1 MKILHSLIAGL
12 WSAKSIL
19 AQRIVYPLLVG
30 AGLMLAHPCA
40 GQTGTWTA
48 TGSLVTGRYNHSATL
63 LPDGKVLV
71 AGGIAVCCDSIAS
84 AELYDPA
91 SGTWT
96 ATGSLANV
104 REQHTATLLP
114 NGKVL
119 VAGGNGDFFYS
130 SLASAELYDP
140 ASGTWTGTGSVVT
153 ARSTHTA
160 TLLPNGEVLVAAG
173 LFLTNPIRSA
183 ELYDSASGT
192 WSATG
197 RLVGSG
203 HSGRAQHTATLL
215 PNGEV
220 LVAGGFNPAFIN
232 LKSAQLYDPVSGTWT
247 ATGRLLGSGRAQHT
261 ATLLPEGKVLVAG
274 GYNSAYINLKSAE
287 LYDPASET
295 WTATGSL
302 ITARDFHTATLLP
315 NGEVLVAGGN
325 NGGNLA
331 SAELY
336 TSAGSAIMLEAARR
350 KMEGTIAARLNW
362 REASS
367 TESIFTGMAR

>member
-96 ATGSLANV
+96 ATGSLANA

-203 HSGRAQHTATLL
+203 H
-215 PNGEV
+215 
-220 LVAGGFNPAFIN
+220 
-232 LKSAQLYDPVSGTWT
+232 
-247 ATGRLLGSGRAQHT
+247 SGRAQHT